1 MVIVPVVR
9 EVVSAALPL
18 LEIVV
23 VSIVN
28 AAETVPILEI
38 ETTRARRL
46 DDMKTLF
53 SLFICCL
60 IVTN

>member
-28 AAETVPILEI
+28 AAETVPILKR
-38 ETTRARRL
+38 ETTRARRTDVL
-46 DDMKTLF
+46 NFSNLF
-53 SLFICCL
+53 FIC
-60 IVTN
+60 IVS